1 MIYVLGIILHFK
13 TNTNTLTKAV
23 QTGIS
28 FLLLISVFLLM
39 HYSVY
44 GKTKLS
50 AAENTYTTEI
60 ITKFIEKETIKDF
73 GLFSLKK
80 VYIENINS
88 SYYLD
93 FFIHS
98 YFNAYSAFSKSIE
111 KPKLCI
117 LYKQYKVYC

>member
-1 MIYVLGIILHFK
+1 MIYVLGIILSFK
-13 TNTNTLTKAV
+13 TNINTLTKTV
-23 QTGIS
+23 QTRIS
-28 FLLLISVFLLM
+28 FLLLVSVFSLM

-44 GKTKLS
+44 GKTKFS
-50 AAENTYTTEI
+50 AAENTCTTEI
-60 ITKFIEKETIKDF
+60 VSKFIEKETLKDF

-98 YFNAYSAFSKSIE
+98 YLNTYSAFSKNIE